1 MRKLYGIDREEDDHQ
16 PKSESK
22 TVEAYSQSPADTK
35 SDDGYRCFSSK
46 LPVLASTNK
55 ARISL
60 DQTRDNIGASTNRF
74 DSHNLLPRIHHNVD
88 AGQQMLPQ
96 IHQGINADRTGEI
109 EIDGY
114 DDEKQEDKLVR
125 FEASSDWEKEV
136 DDLVD
141 WSKGLELH
149 DDTLPP

>member
-1 MRKLYGIDREEDDHQ
+1 MRKLYGIDREEHDHQ

-22 TVEAYSQSPADTK
+22 TVEAYTQSAADAR

-55 ARISL
+55 ARIYL
-60 DQTRDNIGASTNRF
+60 DQTSDNIDTSTNRL
-74 DSHNLLPRIHHNVD
+74 DSHNLLPRIHQNVN
-88 AGQQMLPQ
+88 AGQQLLPQ

-109 EIDGY
+109 ETDGD
-114 DDEKQEDKLVR
+114 DDEKQEDELVP